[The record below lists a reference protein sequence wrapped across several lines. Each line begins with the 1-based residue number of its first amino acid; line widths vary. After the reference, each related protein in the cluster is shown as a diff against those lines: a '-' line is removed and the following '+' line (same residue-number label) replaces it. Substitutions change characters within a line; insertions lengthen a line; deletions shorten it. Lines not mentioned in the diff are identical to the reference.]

1 MEEEAIEIAR
11 IINQSDS
18 AAAAGLERVSKN
30 VLDITQ
36 ELRRQNGILYPAD
49 ETEEDASRQ

>member
-11 IINQSDS
+11 IIDQSDT
-18 AAAAGLERVSKN
+18 AAATDLERVSRN
-30 VLDITQ
+30 VLHITQ

-49 ETEEDASRQ
+49 EAEEDASRQ